1 MATARTFSDI
11 DLRFNAHPV
20 TGDIVPLTDVDAIKA
35 SVRNLILTQ
44 FFERKWHSEIGSQVN
59 GLLFEN
65 HSPLLDVLL
74 KRAIT
79 NTIDNFEPR
88 VKLIDVYVNAAPDNN
103 AVYIQI
109 EFRIINT
116 ERPITLDLV
125 IERSR

>member
-1 MATARTFSDI
+1 MASTRTFSDI

-20 TGDIVPLTDVDAIKA
+20 TGDIVPLYDVDAIKA

-44 FFERKWHSEIGSQVN
+44 FFERKFHSEIGSQVN

-65 HSPLLDVLL
+65 HSPLLEVLL

-88 VKLIDVYVNAAPDNN
+88 VRLIDVYVNAAPDNN
-103 AVYIQI
+103 SVYIQI